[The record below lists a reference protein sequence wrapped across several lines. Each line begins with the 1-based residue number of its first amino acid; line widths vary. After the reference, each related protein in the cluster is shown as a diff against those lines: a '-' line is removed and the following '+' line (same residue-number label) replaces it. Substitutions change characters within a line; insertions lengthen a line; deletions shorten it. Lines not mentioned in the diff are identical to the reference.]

1 MNKKCFCC
9 FNNMN
14 KNDSDDELLQDW
26 MEFRFEKLE
35 SNLTDEDRKH
45 ALNYDTF
52 CEKILD
58 VIPDKDSDYVSDI
71 LDDFRE
77 ELLNYSIYWN
87 EKYYKTGFSDCLN
100 LVIMSL
106 GGNNIASK

>member
-14 KNDSDDELLQDW
+14 KNDNNDELLQYW

-35 SNLTDEDRKH
+35 SNLNDEDRKH
-45 ALNYDTF
+45 ALKYDTF

-58 VIPDKDSDYVSDI
+58 VIQDRDSNYISNV

-77 ELLNYSIYWN
+77 EMLNHCVYWN
-87 EKYYKTGFSDCLN
+87 EKYYMTGVNDVIKFITNTLN
-100 LVIMSL
+100 S
-106 GGNNIASK
+106 

>member
-14 KNDSDDELLQDW
+14 KDDNDDKLLQDW

-35 SNLTDEDRKH
+35 SNLNDEDRKH
-45 ALNYDTF
+45 AIKYDTF

-77 ELLNYSIYWN
+77 ELLNHCVYWN
-87 EKYYKTGFSDCLN
+87 EKYYMTGVNDVIKFITNTLN
-100 LVIMSL
+100 S
-106 GGNNIASK
+106 

>member
-14 KNDSDDELLQDW
+14 KNDNNDELLQDW

-35 SNLTDEDRKH
+35 SNLNDEDRKH
-45 ALNYDTF
+45 ALKYDTF
-52 CEKILD
+52 CEMILD
-58 VIPDKDSDYVSDI
+58 VIQYRDSNYISNV

-77 ELLNYSIYWN
+77 EMLNHCVYWN
-87 EKYYKTGFSDCLN
+87 EKYYMTGVNDVIKFITNTLN
-100 LVIMSL
+100 S
-106 GGNNIASK
+106 

>member
-14 KNDSDDELLQDW
+14 KNDNNDELLQDW

-35 SNLTDEDRKH
+35 SNLNDEDRKH
-45 ALNYDTF
+45 ALKYDTF

-58 VIPDKDSDYVSDI
+58 VIQDRDSNYISNV

-77 ELLNYSIYWN
+77 EILNYCIYWN
-87 EKYYKTGFSDCLN
+87 EKYYMTGVNDVIKFITNTLN
-100 LVIMSL
+100 S
-106 GGNNIASK
+106 

>member
-14 KNDSDDELLQDW
+14 KNDNNDELLKDW
-26 MEFRFEKLE
+26 IEFRFEKLE
-35 SNLTDEDRKH
+35 SNLTDEDKKH
-45 ALNYDTF
+45 ALNYDAF

-77 ELLNYSIYWN
+77 ELLTHCVYWN
-87 EKYYKTGFSDCLN
+87 EKYYMTGVNDVIKFITNALN
-100 LVIMSL
+100 S
-106 GGNNIASK
+106 

>member
-9 FNNMN
+9 LNNMN
-14 KNDSDDELLQDW
+14 KDDNDDELLQDW

-45 ALNYDTF
+45 ALKYDTF

-71 LDDFRE
+71 LDYFRE
-77 ELLNYSIYWN
+77 ELLNHCVYWN
-87 EKYYKTGFSDCLN
+87 EKYYMTGVNDVIKFITNTLN
-100 LVIMSL
+100 S
-106 GGNNIASK
+106 

>member
-14 KNDSDDELLQDW
+14 KNNNNDELLQDW

-35 SNLTDEDRKH
+35 SNLNDEDRKH
-45 ALNYDTF
+45 ALKYDTF

-58 VIPDKDSDYVSDI
+58 VIQDRDSNYISNV

-77 ELLNYSIYWN
+77 EMLNHCVYWN
-87 EKYYKTGFSDCLN
+87 EKYYMTGVNDVIKFITNTLN
-100 LVIMSL
+100 S
-106 GGNNIASK
+106 

>member
-1 MNKKCFCC
+1 MNRKCFCC

-14 KNDSDDELLQDW
+14 KDDNNDELLQDW

-45 ALNYDTF
+45 ALKYDTF

-71 LDDFRE
+71 LDYFRE
-77 ELLNYSIYWN
+77 ELLNHCVYWN
-87 EKYYKTGFSDCLN
+87 EKYYMTGVNDVIKFITNTLN
-100 LVIMSL
+100 S
-106 GGNNIASK
+106 

>member
-1 MNKKCFCC
+1 MNRKCFCC
-9 FNNMN
+9 FNKMN
-14 KNDSDDELLQDW
+14 KDDNDDELLQDW

-35 SNLTDEDRKH
+35 SNLTDEDKKY

-58 VIPDKDSDYVSDI
+58 VIPDKDSDYVSDV

-77 ELLNYSIYWN
+77 ELLNHCVYWN
-87 EKYYKTGFSDCLN
+87 EKYYMTGVNDVIKFITNTLN
-100 LVIMSL
+100 S
-106 GGNNIASK
+106 

>member
-14 KNDSDDELLQDW
+14 KDDNNDELLQDW

-45 ALNYDTF
+45 ALKYDTF
-52 CEKILD
+52 CEKIFD

-71 LDDFRE
+71 LDYFRE
-77 ELLNYSIYWN
+77 ELLNHCVYWN
-87 EKYYKTGFSDCLN
+87 EKYYMTGVNDVIKFITNTLN
-100 LVIMSL
+100 S
-106 GGNNIASK
+106 

>member
-1 MNKKCFCC
+1 MNRKCFCC

-14 KNDSDDELLQDW
+14 TNNEDNELLRDW

-35 SNLTDEDRKH
+35 SNLTAEDKKH

-58 VIPDKDSDYVSDI
+58 IIPDKDSDYVSDI

-77 ELLNYSIYWN
+77 ELLNHCVYWN
-87 EKYYKTGFSDCLN
+87 EKYYITGFNDIIKFITNDLN
-100 LVIMSL
+100 S
-106 GGNNIASK
+106 

>member
-1 MNKKCFCC
+1 MNRKCFCC
-9 FNNMN
+9 FNSMN
-14 KNDSDDELLQDW
+14 SNNKDDELLKDW
-26 MEFRFEKLE
+26 IEFRFEQLE
-35 SNLTDEDRKH
+35 TNLTDEDKKH

-77 ELLNYSIYWN
+77 ELLNHCVYWN
-87 EKYYKTGFSDCLN
+87 EKYYMTGINDVIKFIANALN
-100 LVIMSL
+100 S
-106 GGNNIASK
+106 

>member
-1 MNKKCFCC
+1 MNRKCFCC

-14 KNDSDDELLQDW
+14 KHDNDDELLQDW

-45 ALNYDTF
+45 ALKYDTF
-52 CEKILD
+52 CKKILD

-77 ELLNYSIYWN
+77 ELLTHCVYWN
-87 EKYYKTGFSDCLN
+87 EKYYMTGVNDVIKFITNTLN
-100 LVIMSL
+100 S
-106 GGNNIASK
+106 

>member
-1 MNKKCFCC
+1 MNRKCFCC
-9 FNNMN
+9 FYSMN
-14 KNDSDDELLQDW
+14 SNDKDDELLKDW
-26 MEFRFEKLE
+26 IEFRFEKLE
-35 SNLTDEDRKH
+35 SNLTDEDKKH

-58 VIPDKDSDYVSDI
+58 IIPAKDSDYVSDI

>member
-14 KNDSDDELLQDW
+14 KNDNNDELLQDW

-35 SNLTDEDRKH
+35 SNLNDENRKH
-45 ALNYDTF
+45 ALKYDTF

-58 VIPDKDSDYVSDI
+58 VIQDRDSNYISNV

-77 ELLNYSIYWN
+77 EMLNHCVYWN
-87 EKYYKTGFSDCLN
+87 EKYYMTGVNDVIKFITNTLN
-100 LVIMSL
+100 S
-106 GGNNIASK
+106 

>member
-14 KNDSDDELLQDW
+14 KNDNNDELLQDW
-26 MEFRFEKLE
+26 MEFRFDKLE
-35 SNLTDEDRKH
+35 SNLNDEDRKH
-45 ALNYDTF
+45 ALKYDTF

-58 VIPDKDSDYVSDI
+58 VIQDRDSNYISNV

-77 ELLNYSIYWN
+77 EMLNHCVYWN
-87 EKYYKTGFSDCLN
+87 EKYYMTGVNDVIKFITNTLN
-100 LVIMSL
+100 S
-106 GGNNIASK
+106 

>member
-1 MNKKCFCC
+1 MNRKCFCC
-9 FNNMN
+9 FNKMN
-14 KNDSDDELLQDW
+14 SDNNDDELLQDW

-52 CEKILD
+52 CKKIFD
-58 VIPDKDSDYVSDI
+58 VIPDKDSYYVADV
-71 LDDFRE
+71 LDDFRN

-87 EKYYKTGFSDCLN
+87 EKYYMNGIQDT
-100 LVIMSL
+100 
-106 GGNNIASK
+106 IALKL

>member
-1 MNKKCFCC
+1 MNKKCFCY
-9 FNNMN
+9 FNRMIKSDN
-14 KNDSDDELLQDW
+14 DDELLQDW

-35 SNLTDEDRKH
+35 SNLTGEDKKH

-58 VIPDKDSDYVSDI
+58 VISDKDSDYVSDI

-77 ELLNYSIYWN
+77 ELLNHCFYWN
-87 EKYYKTGFSDCLN
+87 EKYYMTGVNDIIKFITNALS
-100 LVIMSL
+100 S
-106 GGNNIASK
+106 

>member
-9 FNNMN
+9 FNNIN
-14 KNDSDDELLQDW
+14 KDDNNDELLQDW

-45 ALNYDTF
+45 ALKYDTF
-52 CEKILD
+52 CDKILD

-71 LDDFRE
+71 LDYFRE
-77 ELLNYSIYWN
+77 ELLNHCVYWN
-87 EKYYKTGFSDCLN
+87 EKYYMTGVNDVIKFITNTLN
-100 LVIMSL
+100 S
-106 GGNNIASK
+106 

>member
-14 KNDSDDELLQDW
+14 KDDNNDELLQDW

-52 CEKILD
+52 CEKLLN
-58 VIPDKDSDYVSDI
+58 VIPDKDSDYVSNI

-77 ELLNYSIYWN
+77 ELLNHCIYWD
-87 EKYYKTGFSDCLN
+87 EKYYITGVNDVIKFITNTLN
-100 LVIMSL
+100 S
-106 GGNNIASK
+106 

>member
-1 MNKKCFCC
+1 MNKKRFCC
-9 FNNMN
+9 LNNMN
-14 KNDSDDELLQDW
+14 KDDNDDELLQDW

-45 ALNYDTF
+45 SLKYDTF

-71 LDDFRE
+71 FDDFRE

-87 EKYYKTGFSDCLN
+87 EKYYKAGLCDIVKLF
-100 LVIMSL
+100 
-106 GGNNIASK
+106 IAK

>member
-14 KNDSDDELLQDW
+14 KDDNNDELLQDW

-35 SNLTDEDRKH
+35 NNLTDEDRKH
-45 ALNYDTF
+45 SLKYDTF

-58 VIPDKDSDYVSDI
+58 VIPDKDYDYVSDI

-77 ELLNYSIYWN
+77 ELLNHCVYWN
-87 EKYYKTGFSDCLN
+87 EKYYMTGVNDIIKFITNALS
-100 LVIMSL
+100 S
-106 GGNNIASK
+106 

>member
-14 KNDSDDELLQDW
+14 KNDNNDELLQDW

-35 SNLTDEDRKH
+35 SNLNDEDRKH
-45 ALNYDTF
+45 ALKYDTF

-58 VIPDKDSDYVSDI
+58 VIQDRDSNYISNI

-77 ELLNYSIYWN
+77 EMLNHCVYWN
-87 EKYYKTGFSDCLN
+87 EKYYMTGVNDVIKFITNTLN
-100 LVIMSL
+100 S
-106 GGNNIASK
+106 

>member
-9 FNNMN
+9 FNNIN
-14 KNDSDDELLQDW
+14 KDDNNDELLQDW

-45 ALNYDTF
+45 ALKYDTF

-71 LDDFRE
+71 LDYFRE
-77 ELLNYSIYWN
+77 ELLNHCVYWN
-87 EKYYKTGFSDCLN
+87 EKYYMTGVNDIIKFITNALN
-100 LVIMSL
+100 S
-106 GGNNIASK
+106 

>member
-14 KNDSDDELLQDW
+14 KDDNNDELLRDW
-26 MEFRFEKLE
+26 TEFRFEKLE

-45 ALNYDTF
+45 ALKYDTF
-52 CEKILD
+52 CDKLLD

-77 ELLNYSIYWN
+77 ELLNHCVYWN
-87 EKYYKTGFSDCLN
+87 EKYYMSGVNDVIKFITNALN
-100 LVIMSL
+100 S
-106 GGNNIASK
+106 

>member
-14 KNDSDDELLQDW
+14 TNNKDNELLSDW
-26 MEFRFEKLE
+26 LEFRFEKLE
-35 SNLTDEDRKH
+35 TNLTEKDRKH

-52 CEKILD
+52 GEKILD
-58 VIPDKDSDYVSDI
+58 VIPNKDSDYVSDI

-77 ELLNYSIYWN
+77 ELLNHCVYWN
-87 EKYYKTGFSDCLN
+87 EKYYTTGINDVIKFISNDLN
-100 LVIMSL
+100 S
-106 GGNNIASK
+106 